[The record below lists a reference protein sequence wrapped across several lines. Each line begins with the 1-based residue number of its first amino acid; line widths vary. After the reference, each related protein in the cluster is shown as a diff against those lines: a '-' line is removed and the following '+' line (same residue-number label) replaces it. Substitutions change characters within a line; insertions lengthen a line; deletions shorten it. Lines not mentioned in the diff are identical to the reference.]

1 MTGFWAIS
9 LFWIFVLLFIAI
21 ALAFVLPP
29 LLRRGGK
36 AEPVGRAEMNVAIYR
51 DQLQELEADLKSGE
65 LTQDQ
70 FEAARLEIDQRL
82 SEDVPAAA
90 GRAISPNSGRWAGF
104 TLAGALPVL
113 AVALYVVFG
122 NPEALSVPRAEAA
135 APGAAA
141 QGGQAGQ
148 EGEAGQHDPSAMI
161 AALEAKLQQKPDDSA
176 GWYML
181 GRTYGAIGRF
191 DEAVRAF
198 AKAAELL
205 PNDPRILADYAE
217 ALALTQGKKIAGKP
231 LELINKALELN
242 DKEEKALELAG
253 IHAFQNKNFAQAA
266 FYWRQLLKVIPR
278 DTDYFRDIAA
288 AAEEAEKAAAE
299 HSGLG
304 DKAKLGA
311 KGAVAE
317 KGQQPTKP
325 ATQGGTGVSGT
336 VTIKGELIAR
346 VKSSDVVF
354 IFAQAPGSRMPLAS
368 LKIDPNKLPYSYTLD
383 DSMALSPNDK
393 LSNHPE
399 IIVSARISKSGQATA
414 QSGDL
419 QGKSGTAK
427 PGQQG
432 VAVIIDTVLP

>member
-1 MTGFWAIS
+1 MTDFWAIS

-21 ALAFVLPP
+21 ALAFILPP
-29 LLRRGGK
+29 LLRRNGK
-36 AEPVGRAEMNVAIYR
+36 AEQAGRAAMNIAIYR

-70 FEAARLEIDQRL
+70 FESAKLEIDQRL
-82 SEDVPAAA
+82 SEDVPVASD
-90 GRAISPNSGRWAGF
+90 RALSPNSGRWAGF
-104 TLAGALPVL
+104 ALAGALPVL
-113 AVALYVVFG
+113 ALALYVVFG
-122 NPEALSVPRAEAA
+122 NPDALSLPRAEAA
-135 APGAAA
+135 PPGAAA
-141 QGGQAGQ
+141 QAEQ
-148 EGEAGQHDPSAMI
+148 EGQHDPSAMI

-191 DEAVRAF
+191 DEATRAF
-198 AKAAELL
+198 AKAAGLL

-242 DKEEKALELAG
+242 EKEEKALELAG
-253 IHAFQNKNFAQAA
+253 IAAYQSKNFAQAA

-288 AAEEAEKAAAE
+288 AAEEAEKTAAE

-317 KGQQPTKP
+317 KGQQSAKP
-325 ATQGGTGVSGT
+325 AMQGGTGISGT

-346 VKSSDVVF
+346 VKSTDVVF
-354 IFAQAPGSRMPLAS
+354 IFAQAPGSKMPLAS

-383 DSMALSPNDK
+383 DSMALTPNDK

-399 IIVSARISKSGQATA
+399 IVVSARISKSGQAAA

-419 QGKSGTAK
+419 QGKSGTVK
-427 PGQQG
+427 LGQQG
-432 VAVIIDTVLP
+432 VSVIIDTVLP